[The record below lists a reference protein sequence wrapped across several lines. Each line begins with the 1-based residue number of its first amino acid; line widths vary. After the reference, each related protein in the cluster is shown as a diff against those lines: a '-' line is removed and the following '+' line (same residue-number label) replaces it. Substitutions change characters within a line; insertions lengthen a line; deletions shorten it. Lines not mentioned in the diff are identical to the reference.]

1 MYSTLTKLLKWVGDS
16 QACPHPAWQ
25 YRKFHSR
32 LTEEQRCPV
41 PEVQWLCLH
50 IQPDT
55 LEQELHTE
63 LVGNTCHVHCSLT
76 GFNSLCLWVL
86 TLLMAIRDKNNPP
99 LVNSQHAYYV
109 DVEMETTQ
117 VISMKMF
124 TSSKLNAANTHMYIC
139 TYVASSGLSTFC
151 CL

>member
-1 MYSTLTKLLKWVGDS
+1 MTD
-16 QACPHPAWQ
+16 
-25 YRKFHSR
+25 
-32 LTEEQRCPV
+32 
-41 PEVQWLCLH
+41 
-50 IQPDT
+50 
-55 LEQELHTE
+55 
-63 LVGNTCHVHCSLT
+63 CHVHYSLT

-99 LVNSQHAYYV
+99 LANSQHAYYV

-117 VISMKMF
+117 VVSMKMF